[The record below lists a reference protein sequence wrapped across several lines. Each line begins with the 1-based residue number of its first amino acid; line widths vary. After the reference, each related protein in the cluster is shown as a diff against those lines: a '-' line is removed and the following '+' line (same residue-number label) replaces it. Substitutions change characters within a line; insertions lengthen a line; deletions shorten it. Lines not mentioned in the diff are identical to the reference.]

1 MDMDWLKT
9 IAPTIATAMGGP
21 LAGMAVDAIGNALGM
36 KDATKEQ
43 VKDLLASGTLTSD
56 QMASIKQADASL
68 KVRMKELE
76 IDMEKVHAG
85 DRNSAR
91 EMATKTGDVWTPR
104 VMALVVFI
112 VWGAVNYKLF
122 NGTINSDMRE
132 LVARALGTLDAVLM
146 AVIYYY
152 YGSSSSS
159 AAKTEAMAG
168 KK

>member
-1 MDMDWLKT
+1 MDWLKT

-56 QMASIKQADASL
+56 QMASLKQADASL

-91 EMATKTGDVWTPR
+91 EMATRTGDVWTPR
-104 VMALVVFI
+104 IMALVVFI

-122 NGTINSDMRE
+122 NGTINGDMRE

-159 AAKTEAMAG
+159 AAKTEAMTG

>member
-1 MDMDWLKT
+1 MDWLKT

-56 QMASIKQADASL
+56 QMASIKQADATL

-76 IDMEKVHAG
+76 IDMEKVYAG

-91 EMATKTGDVWTPR
+91 EMAARTGDVWTPR
-104 VMALVVFI
+104 VMALVVFL

-159 AAKTEAMAG
+159 AAKTEAMQG

>member
-1 MDMDWLKT
+1 MDWLKT

-91 EMATKTGDVWTPR
+91 EMAARTGDVWTPR
-104 VMALVVFI
+104 LMAIVVFM

-122 NGTINSDMRE
+122 NGTINGDMRE

>member
-1 MDMDWLKT
+1 MDWLKT

-21 LAGMAVDAIGNALGM
+21 LAGMAVDAIGSALGM

-56 QMASIKQADASL
+56 QMASIKQADATL

-91 EMATKTGDVWTPR
+91 EKAAKTGDGWTPR
-104 VMALVVFI
+104 LMAIVVFA

-122 NGTINSDMRE
+122 NGTINGDMRE

>member
-1 MDMDWLKT
+1 
-9 IAPTIATAMGGP
+9 MGGP

-91 EMATKTGDVWTPR
+91 EMAARTGDVWTPR
-104 VMALVVFI
+104 IMALVVFI

-122 NGTINSDMRE
+122 NGTINGDMRE

-159 AAKTEAMAG
+159 AAKTEAMQG

>member
-1 MDMDWLKT
+1 MEWLKT

-21 LAGMAVDAIGNALGM
+21 LAGMAVDAIGSALGM

-43 VKDLLASGTLTSD
+43 VKDLLASGTLTAD
-56 QMASIKQADASL
+56 QMASIKQADATL

-104 VMALVVFI
+104 IMAMVVFV

-122 NGTINSDMRE
+122 NGTINGDMRE

-159 AAKTEAMAG
+159 AAKTEAMTG

>member
-1 MDMDWLKT
+1 MDWLKT

-21 LAGMAVDAIGNALGM
+21 LAGMAVDAVGSALGM

-91 EMATKTGDVWTPR
+91 EMAAKTGDVWTPR
-104 VMALVVFI
+104 LMAIVVFA

-122 NGTINSDMRE
+122 NGTINGDMRE

>member
-1 MDMDWLKT
+1 MDWLKT

-21 LAGMAVDAIGNALGM
+21 LAGMAVDAIGSALGM

-91 EMATKTGDVWTPR
+91 EMAAKTGDVWTPR
-104 VMALVVFI
+104 LMAIVVFA
-112 VWGAVNYKLF
+112 VWGAVNYKPF
-122 NGTINSDMRE
+122 NGTINGDMRE

>member
-1 MDMDWLKT
+1 MDWLKT

-56 QMASIKQADASL
+56 QMASIKQADISL

-91 EMATKTGDVWTPR
+91 EMAARTGDVWTPR
-104 VMALVVFI
+104 IMALVVFI

-122 NGTINSDMRE
+122 NGTINGDMRE

-159 AAKTEAMAG
+159 AAKTEAMQG

>member
-1 MDMDWLKT
+1 MDWLKS

-56 QMASIKQADASL
+56 QMASIKQADISL

-91 EMATKTGDVWTPR
+91 EMAARTGDVWTPR
-104 VMALVVFI
+104 IMALVVFI

-122 NGTINSDMRE
+122 NGTINGDMRE

>member
-1 MDMDWLKT
+1 MDWLKT

-21 LAGMAVDAIGNALGM
+21 LAGMAVDAIGSALGM

-91 EMATKTGDVWTPR
+91 EMAAKTGDVWTPR
-104 VMALVVFI
+104 LMAIVVFA

-122 NGTINSDMRE
+122 NGTINGDMRE

>member
-1 MDMDWLKT
+1 MDWLKT

-91 EMATKTGDVWTPR
+91 EMAARTGDVWTPR
-104 VMALVVFI
+104 IMALVVFI

-122 NGTINSDMRE
+122 NGTINGDMRE

-159 AAKTEAMAG
+159 AAKTEALQG

>member
-1 MDMDWLKT
+1 
-9 IAPTIATAMGGP
+9 
-21 LAGMAVDAIGNALGM
+21 MAVDAIGNALGM

-43 VKDLLASGTLTSD
+43 VKDLLESGTLTSD

-91 EMATKTGDVWTPR
+91 EMAARTGDVWTPR
-104 VMALVVFI
+104 IMALVVFI

-122 NGTINSDMRE
+122 NGTINNDMRE

-159 AAKTEAMAG
+159 AAKTEAMQG

>member
-1 MDMDWLKT
+1 MDWLKT

-21 LAGMAVDAIGNALGM
+21 LAGMAVDAIGSALGM

-91 EMATKTGDVWTPR
+91 EMAARTGDVWTPR
-104 VMALVVFI
+104 LMAIVVFM

-122 NGTINSDMRE
+122 NGTINGDMRE

-159 AAKTEAMAG
+159 AAKTEAMAR

>member
-1 MDMDWLKT
+1 MDWLKT

-21 LAGMAVDAIGNALGM
+21 LAGMAVDAIGSALGM

-91 EMATKTGDVWTPR
+91 DMAAKTGDVWTPR
-104 VMALVVFI
+104 LMAIVVFA

-122 NGTINSDMRE
+122 NGTINGDMRE

>member
-1 MDMDWLKT
+1 MDWLKT

-21 LAGMAVDAIGNALGM
+21 LAGMAVDAIGSALGM

-56 QMASIKQADASL
+56 QMASIKQADATL

-91 EMATKTGDVWTPR
+91 EMAARTGDVWTPR
-104 VMALVVFI
+104 IMALVVFI

-122 NGTINSDMRE
+122 NGTINGDMRE

-159 AAKTEAMAG
+159 AAKTEAMQG

>member
-1 MDMDWLKT
+1 MDWLKT

-36 KDATKEQ
+36 KDATKDQ
-43 VKDLLASGTLTSD
+43 IKDLLSSGTLTSD

-91 EMATKTGDVWTPR
+91 EMAARTGDVWTPR

-159 AAKTEAMAG
+159 AAKTEAMQG

>member
-1 MDMDWLKT
+1 MEWLKT
-9 IAPTIATAMGGP
+9 IAPTIATAISGP
-21 LAGMAVDAIGNALGM
+21 LAGMAVDAIGSALGM

-43 VKDLLASGTLTSD
+43 VKDLLASGTLTAD
-56 QMASIKQADASL
+56 QMASIKQADATL

-91 EMATKTGDVWTPR
+91 EMAAKTGDVWTPR
-104 VMALVVFI
+104 IMAMVVFA

-122 NGTINSDMRE
+122 NGTINGDMRE

>member
-1 MDMDWLKT
+1 MEWLKT

-43 VKDLLASGTLTSD
+43 VKDLFASGTLTAD
-56 QMASIKQADASL
+56 QMASIKQADATL

-91 EMATKTGDVWTPR
+91 EMAAKTGDVWTPR
-104 VMALVVFI
+104 IMAMVVFV

-122 NGTINSDMRE
+122 NGTINNDMRE

>member
-1 MDMDWLKT
+1 MDWLKT

-21 LAGMAVDAIGNALGM
+21 LAGMAVDAVGSALGM

-56 QMASIKQADASL
+56 QMASIKQADATL

-91 EMATKTGDVWTPR
+91 EMAAKTGDVWTPR
-104 VMALVVFI
+104 LMAIVVFA

-122 NGTINSDMRE
+122 NGTINGDMRE

>member
-1 MDMDWLKT
+1 MDWLKT

-56 QMASIKQADASL
+56 QMASLKQADASL

-91 EMATKTGDVWTPR
+91 EMAARTGDVWTPR
-104 VMALVVFI
+104 IMALVVFM

-122 NGTINSDMRE
+122 NGTINGDMRE

>member
-1 MDMDWLKT
+1 MDWLKT

-21 LAGMAVDAIGNALGM
+21 LAGMAVDAIGSALGM

-56 QMASIKQADASL
+56 QMASIKQADATL

-91 EMATKTGDVWTPR
+91 EMAARTGDVWTPR
-104 VMALVVFI
+104 IMALVVFI

-122 NGTINSDMRE
+122 NGTINGDMRE

>member
-1 MDMDWLKT
+1 MDWLKT

-43 VKDLLASGTLTSD
+43 VKDLLASGTLTAD
-56 QMASIKQADASL
+56 QMASIKQADANL

-91 EMATKTGDVWTPR
+91 EMAAKTGDVWTPR
-104 VMALVVFI
+104 LMAIVVFA

-122 NGTINSDMRE
+122 NGTINGDMRE

>member
-1 MDMDWLKT
+1 MDWLKT

-91 EMATKTGDVWTPR
+91 EMAARTGDVWTPR
-104 VMALVVFI
+104 IMALVVFI

-159 AAKTEAMAG
+159 AAKTEAMTG

>member
-1 MDMDWLKT
+1 MEWLKT

-21 LAGMAVDAIGNALGM
+21 LAGMAVDAVGSALGM

-91 EMATKTGDVWTPR
+91 EMAAKTGDVWTPR
-104 VMALVVFI
+104 LMAIVVFA

-122 NGTINSDMRE
+122 NGTINGDMRE

>member
-1 MDMDWLKT
+1 MDWLKT

-91 EMATKTGDVWTPR
+91 EMAARTGDVWTPR

-122 NGTINSDMRE
+122 NGTINGDMRE

-159 AAKTEAMAG
+159 AAKTEAMTG

>member
-1 MDMDWLKT
+1 MDWLKT

-104 VMALVVFI
+104 IMAIVVFA

-122 NGTINSDMRE
+122 NGTINNDMRE

-159 AAKTEAMAG
+159 AAKTEAMQG

>member
-1 MDMDWLKT
+1 MDWLKT

-21 LAGMAVDAIGNALGM
+21 LAGMAVDAIGAALGM

-43 VKDLLASGTLTSD
+43 VKDLLASGTLTGE
-56 QMASIKQADASL
+56 QMASLKQADANL

-104 VMALVVFI
+104 IMALVVFI

>member
-1 MDMDWLKT
+1 MDWLKT

-56 QMASIKQADASL
+56 QMASIKQADANL

-91 EMATKTGDVWTPR
+91 EMAARTGDVWTPR
-104 VMALVVFI
+104 VMALVVFL

-159 AAKTEAMAG
+159 AAKTEAMQG

>member
-1 MDMDWLKT
+1 MEWLKT

-21 LAGMAVDAIGNALGM
+21 LAGMAVDAIGSALGM

-43 VKDLLASGTLTSD
+43 VKDLLASGTLTAD
-56 QMASIKQADASL
+56 QMASIKQADATL

-91 EMATKTGDVWTPR
+91 EMAAKTGDVWTPR
-104 VMALVVFI
+104 IMAMVVFA

-122 NGTINSDMRE
+122 NGTINGDMRE

>member
-1 MDMDWLKT
+1 MNMDWLKT

-21 LAGMAVDAIGNALGM
+21 LAGMAVDAIGSALGM

-56 QMASIKQADASL
+56 QMASIKQADATL

-91 EMATKTGDVWTPR
+91 EMAARTGDVWTPR
-104 VMALVVFI
+104 LMAIVVFM

-122 NGTINSDMRE
+122 NGTINGDMRE

>member
-1 MDMDWLKT
+1 MEWLKS

-43 VKDLLASGTLTSD
+43 VKNLLASGTLTSD

-68 KVRMKELE
+68 KVRMKELQ

-91 EMATKTGDVWTPR
+91 EMAAKTGDVWTPR
-104 VMALVVFI
+104 IMAMVVFI

-122 NGTINSDMRE
+122 NGTINGDMRE

-159 AAKTEAMAG
+159 AAKTEAMQG